1 MKKKPN
7 AKKKMPPKFTETF
20 AAVSANSA
28 DLADIMDRL
37 YGWKPEATL
46 EDVRSE
52 MEVIEEA
59 LELAE
64 EEFGVDAALAAIR

>member
-1 MKKKPN
+1 MKKVL
-7 AKKKMPPKFTETF
+7 KKQKKTTTHMETF

-37 YGWKPEATL
+37 FRWKPEATL
-46 EDVRSE
+46 ADVRSE

-59 LELAE
+59 LELVE
-64 EEFGVDAALAAIR
+64 DEFGEDAALSAIR